1 VTTRKEAEAI
11 QHPTTAVPGRAE
23 GELWGHP
30 KGLYVLSTT
39 EMWERFSFYS
49 MRGILALYMVNGLAF
64 TDGMSQKIYG
74 AYLGFVYSAPLV
86 GGMLADRLLGQRRA
100 ILIGGILMA
109 IAQFSLAAH
118 AYIAGAPLEAPENVV
133 FRETGLFSGLEIL
146 FFLGM
151 GFLAIGNGFFKPNI
165 STIVGTLYAQS
176 DARRD
181 GAFTIFYLGINV
193 GALLASLSVQ
203 IAQKYGWYWGF
214 FLAGIGMVL
223 GQFVFSW
230 GKRTY
235 AGRGLPPREGLL
247 TSSVA
252 GIPNGALLTVG
263 ILVAIPVV
271 GYLLSQPGW
280 VANISTY
287 VGAIVLLYL
296 LWEAFRSPKIERD
309 RMIVII
315 VLCTFSMIFWAFF
328 ELAGSTITL
337 FTDKSIALP
346 SLPVV
351 GTLES
356 GFLNA
361 FINPAFI
368 LLLGIPF
375 AKLWVY
381 LDKHK
386 MDPSSPLKFSLGL
399 AQVGLGF
406 FVLWIAAI
414 RAGEDGQASVLFL
427 VLAYLLHTTG
437 ELCLSPVGLS
447 MVTKL
452 SPARLVG
459 LFMGLWFFASA
470 FGNVLI
476 GFTVGE
482 NIAELGYDGTFK
494 WIGVAGV
501 GSAVVLL
508 ALYPLLKRMQHGV
521 K

>member
-1 VTTRKEAEAI
+1 
-11 QHPTTAVPGRAE
+11 
-23 GELWGHP
+23 
-30 KGLYVLSTT
+30 
-39 EMWERFSFYS
+39 
-49 MRGILALYMVNGLAF
+49 
-64 TDGMSQKIYG
+64 
-74 AYLGFVYSAPLV
+74 
-86 GGMLADRLLGQRRA
+86 
-100 ILIGGILMA
+100 
-109 IAQFSLAAH
+109 
-118 AYIAGAPLEAPENVV
+118 
-133 FRETGLFSGLEIL
+133 
-146 FFLGM
+146 
-151 GFLAIGNGFFKPNI
+151 
-165 STIVGTLYAQS
+165 
-176 DARRD
+176 
-181 GAFTIFYLGINV
+181 LGINV